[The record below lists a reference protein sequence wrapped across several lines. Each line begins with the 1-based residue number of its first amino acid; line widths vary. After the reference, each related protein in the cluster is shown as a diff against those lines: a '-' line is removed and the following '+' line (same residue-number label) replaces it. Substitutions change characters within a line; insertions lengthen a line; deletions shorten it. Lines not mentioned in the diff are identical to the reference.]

1 MTDIVF
7 ISGLEIQALIGVYA
21 WERRGPQPLRF
32 DIEMAFDN
40 RRPAASDDI
49 ADALDYAAACAR
61 LQALVEASDDQLL
74 ETLAERCCRMLL
86 TEFAA
91 GEVTLKVSKA
101 QVLAGVERVGIQ
113 LRRARS
119 DYGL

>member
-7 ISGLEIQALIGVYA
+7 IEGLEIQALIGVYA
-21 WERRGPQPLRF
+21 WERRGRQPLRF

-61 LQALVEASDDQLL
+61 LQALVGASDDQLL

-86 TEFAA
+86 TEFATV
-91 GEVTLKVSKA
+91 EVTLKVSKV

-113 LRRARS
+113 LCRARS

>member
-7 ISGLEIQALIGVYA
+7 IEGLEIQALIGVYA
-21 WERRGPQPLRF
+21 WERRGRQPLRF

-40 RRPAASDDI
+40 RRPATSDDI

-61 LQALVEASDDQLL
+61 LQALVGASEDQLL

-86 TEFAA
+86 TELAA